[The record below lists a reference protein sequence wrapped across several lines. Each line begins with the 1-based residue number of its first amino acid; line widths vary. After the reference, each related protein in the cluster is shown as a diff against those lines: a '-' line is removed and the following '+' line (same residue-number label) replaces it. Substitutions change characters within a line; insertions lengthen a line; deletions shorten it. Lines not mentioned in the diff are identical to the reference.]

1 MNSTTSWIISPNWM
15 AWTLLSISTASLAAI
30 AIRLWTQHQTA
41 QTSYRNRFGIVAWI
55 AFIMALISIVGI
67 FFKSPEPT
75 EASILIA
82 ALGVMVT
89 LLVGWQIFNA
99 ITFKEAVNRINQLEQ
114 LALGYH
120 EASIGVSEL
129 NHSLPN
135 SLFQCVLALER
146 LNNSINAEY
155 ENVANAIRVISEV
168 PPQERFMITAL
179 DKRRIDNALRNSH
192 NSQCEQLVGVFKNW
206 PER

>member
-1 MNSTTSWIISPNWM
+1 MNETTWIISPNWL
-15 AWTLLSISTASLAAI
+15 AWTLLCVATLALVAI
-30 AIRLWTQHQTA
+30 AVRLWPKRQSIYISHNT
-41 QTSYRNRFGIVAWI
+41 RGEIVAWL
-55 AFIMALISIVGI
+55 AFILSLITLTLF
-67 FFKSPEPT
+67 FFKVKDNI

-99 ITFKEAVNRINQLEQ
+99 ITFREAVNRINQLEQ

-120 EASIGVSEL
+120 EASIGISEL

-146 LNNSINAEY
+146 LNNAINAEY

-168 PPQERFMITAL
+168 DPRERFIISAL

-192 NSQCEQLVGVFKNW
+192 NIQCEQLVGSFRDW
-206 PER
+206 PEQ